1 MPAASKNK
9 LPPTLF
15 VTAEI
20 NIKWEVVVH
29 GITDPFQG
37 FYTLFPVYCW
47 WTTNCLFEQL
57 ALIDIL
63 VGCMGAKHK
72 SKGLNGQGI

>member
-20 NIKWEVVVH
+20 NIKWKVSVYK
-29 GITDPFQG
+29 ITDPFQG
-37 FYTLFPVYCW
+37 FLTLFPGW
-47 WTTNCLFEQL
+47 AGKQEIAAFEQL
-57 ALIDIL
+57 SLI
-63 VGCMGAKHK
+63 VC
-72 SKGLNGQGI
+72 

>member
-20 NIKWEVVVH
+20 NIKWKVSVYKT
-29 GITDPFQG
+29 TDPFQG
-37 FYTLFPVYCW
+37 FLTLFPGWCW
-47 WTTNCLFEQL
+47 GTRNCCF
-57 ALIDIL
+57 
-63 VGCMGAKHK
+63 
-72 SKGLNGQGI
+72 